1 MSAADVYANY
11 ALIGLLVVA
20 ALWTVLTPTLLR
32 SAIGLAVVSALLT
45 LVMFQMN
52 SPLAGVFE
60 LSVCAGLITVVFI
73 STISLTRPPREEG
86 AAERRQARK
95 QAFLPLIG
103 VVAAVGALL
112 WATGYALD
120 VKLPRSTYQ
129 PVREVLWNS
138 RQLDLLGQIIIIF
151 VGVFG
156 VVILFKRRRDRT
168 VRSAKE
174 QAP

>member
-1 MSAADVYANY
+1 MNATDVYANY
-11 ALIGLLVVA
+11 SLIGLLVVA

-32 SAIGLAVVSALLT
+32 SAIGLAVTSAVLT
-45 LVMFQMN
+45 LIMFQMK

-73 STISLTRPPREEG
+73 STISLTRPPRSEF
-86 AAERRQARK
+86 AAERKNARD
-95 QAFLPLIG
+95 QVFLPLIG
-103 VVAAVGALL
+103 VAAAVAALV
-112 WATGYALD
+112 WASGYVLD
-120 VKLPRSTYQ
+120 VKLPRATYQ
-129 PVREVLWNS
+129 PVREVLWNA

-156 VVILFKRRRDRT
+156 VVILFKQRKDRT
-168 VRSAKE
+168 DRPSKE